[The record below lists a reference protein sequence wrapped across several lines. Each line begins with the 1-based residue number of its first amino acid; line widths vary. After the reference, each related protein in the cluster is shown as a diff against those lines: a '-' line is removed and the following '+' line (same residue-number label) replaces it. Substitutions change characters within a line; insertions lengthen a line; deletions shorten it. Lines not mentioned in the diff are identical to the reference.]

1 MFPILAFLFIVIPA
15 IEVAILIKIG
25 TVIGFWPT
33 LFLQLGIGI
42 LGAFLAKMEG
52 LFVWRRIA
60 LELQSGRIPADALI
74 NAFLIFAAGI
84 IMVTPGLLTDL
95 VAYALLIPWTR
106 NLFKRWLRKRFKK
119 MVRGGEKRDYID
131 ITGRSDET

>member
-1 MFPILAFLFIVIPA
+1 MFPLLAFLFIAIPMV
-15 IEVAILIKIG
+15 EVAILIKLG

-33 LFLQLGIGI
+33 LLLQIGSGIV
-42 LGAFLAKMEG
+42 GAFLAKMEG
-52 LFVWRRIA
+52 LWVWKKIA
-60 LELQSGRIPADALI
+60 LELQSGRIPTDELI

-106 NLFKRWLRKRFKK
+106 NLFKRWLRQRFKK
-119 MVRGGEKRDYID
+119 MVPIRERDYI
-131 ITGRSDET
+131 EPV